1 MKSSCGRSD
10 LNSMS
15 TIDKIEIHV
24 ETIVAKL
31 VASGLR
37 DPAWIANAYI
47 ERIDPDRTLPDL
59 VNGACAAFVQHIA
72 RRQLGIAEPEGSL
85 YTKAAGSIR
94 ANELRDVVNG
104 LRRRANA
111 LQAWYDL
118 L

>member
-1 MKSSCGRSD
+1 
-10 LNSMS
+10 MS

-24 ETIVAKL
+24 EAIVAEL

-47 ERIDPDRTLPDL
+47 ERIDPDRILPDL
-59 VNGACAAFVQHIA
+59 VSGACAAFVQHIA
-72 RRQLGIAEPEGSL
+72 RRRLGIPEPEGSL
-85 YTKAAGSIR
+85 YSKSVESIR
-94 ANELRDVVNG
+94 ANELRDAVNT
-104 LRRRANA
+104 LRRRADA

>member
-1 MKSSCGRSD
+1 
-10 LNSMS
+10 MS
-15 TIDKIEIHV
+15 IDKIEIHV
-24 ETIVAKL
+24 ETIVAEL
-31 VASGLR
+31 VAGGLR

-59 VNGACAAFVQHIA
+59 INGACAAFVQHIA

-85 YTKAAGSIR
+85 YTKSARSIR
-94 ANELRDVVNG
+94 TNELRDAVNT
-104 LRRRANA
+104 LRHRANA